1 MLLVELRRS
10 QGCCIRRTD
19 MSLRPLGES
28 ETAGQPPADKS
39 DATHHVL
46 SLLDTAAQ
54 VARRTREE
62 AHEEAQRLI
71 AEAREEAER
80 IRAEARRDAPGL
92 QRATEQ
98 LRVERQRS
106 LDAVEALR
114 DQLSS
119 LLETR
124 QARTHHPDG

>member
-1 MLLVELRRS
+1 
-10 QGCCIRRTD
+10 

-28 ETAGQPPADKS
+28 ETAGQPPADES
-39 DATHHVL
+39 DATHRVL

-71 AEAREEAER
+71 AEAHEEAER
-80 IRAEARRDAPGL
+80 IRAEARGDRPEL

-98 LRVERQRS
+98 LRVEQQRS

-114 DQLSS
+114 DQLGSV
-119 LLETR
+119 LETH
-124 QARTHHPDG
+124 QARIQHPDG